1 VTTIQSKSKKIII
14 ILLLIASIVTGFIPG
29 LTWHYIA
36 PVLTIITLLTFISM
50 YKKKSIPADTP
61 VNRVTE
67 IALPRIVEKQA
78 VEDTAQLLI
87 TSLGSAYRK
96 QARQSNEIVIDAILD
111 NGIKLIRSEFNCHT
125 VAFFFPTL
133 DGGYKLRKMSS
144 SSDFINADAIIQ
156 PGVGVLGSFLKD
168 GMKQLNLPEITN
180 DSSTLYYY
188 TKDTGVRSL
197 MASLITAGNADR
209 GIIVV
214 DSTTKSNFTDE
225 DHAFLNV
232 LASIIGQA
240 VFNTYL
246 YTEHKLIHGRL
257 AAMSSIEK
265 EFFKNL
271 NLESILDTMIGVIP
285 FAIACDRITI
295 SVKNSEGNEAV
306 IKRSYGVDSS
316 WFTNKKFSIK
326 DKSLAGILFSKNLM
340 LSRDFSRD
348 HYETRYCDDEP
359 INEEFR
365 SFIAVPVGVDD
376 CKAMILIESFKQD
389 AFSESCK
396 ELLTRLSISAGLA
409 IEKIIVLDKARTLA
423 TRDGLTGLRNHREFQ
438 QILKDEITRAIRYN
452 DPLALVL
459 CDIDFFKK
467 LNDTWGHQ
475 FGDLVLKCISSHL
488 EGCIRDSVD
497 TAARYGGE
505 EFALILVKTD
515 EKNAAETT
523 ERIRAHIA
531 GLVFRTPGGEDIH
544 VTMSFGIAVYR
555 QHAKQLDELIK
566 KADKALYRAKD
577 NGRNRVEV
585 F

>member
-1 VTTIQSKSKKIII
+1 MIQIKSKKLIVSV
-14 ILLLIASIVTGFIPG
+14 LLILCIVTGFIPG
-29 LTWHYIA
+29 QIWHYVS
-36 PVLTIITLLTFISM
+36 PVLMIITLLTFISFC
-50 YKKKSIPADTP
+50 KKKIAPADTP

-78 VEDTAQLLI
+78 IGDTAQLLI
-87 TSLGSAYRK
+87 TSLGSTYRK
-96 QARQSNEIVIDAILD
+96 QARQSNELVIDTILD
-111 NGIKLIRSEFNCHT
+111 NGIKLIRSKFNCQT

-133 DGGYKLRKMSS
+133 DGGYKLRKMNS
-144 SSDFINADAIIQ
+144 SSDYINADAIIQ

-214 DSTTKSNFTDE
+214 DSTTKNNFTDE

-271 NLESILDTMIGVIP
+271 NIESILDTIIGVVP

-295 SVKNSEGNEAV
+295 SVKNSNGDDTAV
-306 IKRSYGVDSS
+306 IQRAYGVDSS
-316 WFTNKKFSIK
+316 WFINKKFSIK
-326 DKSLAGILFSKNLM
+326 DKTLAGILFSKNIM
-340 LSRDFSRD
+340 LNRDFSND
-348 HYETRYCDDEP
+348 HYETRYFDDEP
-359 INEEFR
+359 VNEEFR

-376 CKAMILIESFKQD
+376 CKAMILIESFKKD

-409 IEKIIVLDKARTLA
+409 IEKIIILDKARTLA

-438 QILKDEITRAIRYN
+438 QVLKDEITRSIRYN

-475 FGDLVLKCISSHL
+475 FGDLVLKGISSHL
-488 EGCIRDSVD
+488 ESCIRDSID

-505 EFALILVKTD
+505 EFALVLVKTD

-531 GLVFRTPGGEDIH
+531 GLIFRAPGGEDIH
-544 VTMSFGIAVYR
+544 VTMSFGIAIYR

>member
-1 VTTIQSKSKKIII
+1 MIQSKSKKLIISV
-14 ILLLIASIVTGFIPG
+14 LLILCIITGFIPG
-29 LTWHYIA
+29 LIWHYLS
-36 PVLTIITLLTFISM
+36 PVLTIITLLTFISFC
-50 YKKKSIPADTP
+50 KKKIASTDTP

-78 VEDTAQLLI
+78 IGDTAQLLI

-96 QARQSNEIVIDAILD
+96 QARQSNELVIDTILD
-111 NGIKLIRSEFNCHT
+111 NGIKLIWSKFNCHT

-133 DGGYKLRKMSS
+133 DGGYKLRKVNS
-144 SSDFINADAIIQ
+144 SSDYINADAIIQ

-197 MASLITAGNADR
+197 MASLISAGNVDR

-214 DSTTKSNFTDE
+214 DSTNKNNFTDE

-232 LASIIGQA
+232 LASVIGQA

-295 SVKNSEGNEAV
+295 SVKNNIEENEAI
-306 IKRSYGVDSS
+306 IKRAYGVDSS
-316 WFTNKKFSIK
+316 WFINKKFSIK
-326 DKSLAGILFSKNLM
+326 DKTLAGILFSKNMM
-340 LSRDFSRD
+340 LSRDFSNG

-438 QILKDEITRAIRYN
+438 QILKDEITRSIRYN

-475 FGDLVLKCISSHL
+475 FGDLVLKGISSHL
-488 EGCIRDSVD
+488 ESCIRDSVD

-505 EFALILVKTD
+505 EFALVLVKTD

-531 GLVFRTPGGEDIH
+531 GLVFRTPSGEDIH